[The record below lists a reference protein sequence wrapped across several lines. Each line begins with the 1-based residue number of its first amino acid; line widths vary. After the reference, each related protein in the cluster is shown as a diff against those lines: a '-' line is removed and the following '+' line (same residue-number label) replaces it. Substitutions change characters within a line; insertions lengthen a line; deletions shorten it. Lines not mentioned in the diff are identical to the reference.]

1 MILETKN
8 LSCGYSGK
16 ALIKNVNLKISSGET
31 VSLLGPNGVGKT
43 TLFKTLLGLLK
54 PVNGSV
60 LIDDENLDSMSAF
73 SRASSIAY
81 VPQATEVFFPYKAEE
96 IVMMG
101 RAPHIGFFGTPSKN
115 DYKHV
120 DEALTT
126 LSIQPLAKRV
136 FTELSSGEKQLV
148 LIARAIAQQSEFL
161 ILDEPTSNLDFGNQS
176 YVISEIKKLS
186 AHGIGIIMTTHHPNH
201 VFESEGNVIL
211 IDNQRNI
218 RIGES
223 KEIMTKE
230 NLRTVYGINV
240 EIATHESEHGSKHC
254 YCVPVGCKRSTI

>member
-16 ALIKNVNLKISSGET
+16 ALIENINIKISSGET

-54 PVNGSV
+54 PVSGAV
-60 LIDDENLDSMSAF
+60 IIDDENIENMTQS

-81 VPQATEVFFPYKAEE
+81 VPQASEVFFPYKAEE

-101 RAPHIGFFGTPSKN
+101 RAPHIGFFRTPAKN
-115 DYKHV
+115 DHNHV
-120 DEALTT
+120 DAALSA
-126 LSIQPLAKRV
+126 LSIRSLAKRV

-148 LIARAIAQQSEFL
+148 LIARALAQQSKFL

-176 YVISEIKKLS
+176 YVISEIKNLS
-186 AHGIGIIMTTHHPNH
+186 TRGIGIIMTTHHPNH
-201 VFESEGNVIL
+201 VFESEGTVIL
-211 IDNQRNI
+211 IDRQRKI
-218 RIGES
+218 SVGES

-230 NLRTVYGINV
+230 NLKTVYGINV
-240 EIATHESEHGSKHC
+240 EIATHESEHGGTHC
-254 YCVPVGCKRSTI
+254 YCVPVGCKRSKR